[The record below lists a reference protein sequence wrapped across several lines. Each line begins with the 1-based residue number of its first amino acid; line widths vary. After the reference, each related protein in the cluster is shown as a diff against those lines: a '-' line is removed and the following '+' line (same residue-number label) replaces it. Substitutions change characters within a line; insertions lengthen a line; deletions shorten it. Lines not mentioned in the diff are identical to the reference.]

1 MTFVEFIHPYLF
13 VASVAF
19 FLLSSLV
26 YYFSLKRRRHKTLT
40 INTTSLLAKVARPSA
55 KREHSISF
63 LFLFTLFLLLAALA
77 DPHLR
82 LKNEKEGINV
92 VLVMDSSGS
101 MQAQDFDPDR
111 MTAAKT
117 SADLLVD
124 QLGLKDNVGVVGFSD
139 STRIVSFLTNDKEKV
154 KEKIETISAGG
165 GTAIGDGLA
174 MGVEMVTSIPN
185 KKKLVILLSDGEQT
199 SGTISI
205 DEGIAYAKSQD
216 VLVYTIGVG
225 KNNQTLMGYDF
236 FGRPQ
241 YAGLD
246 EESLKKIAL
255 ETEGEY
261 FRAKDTIQLEDIYK
275 ELPEIIKKE
284 KELVSIK
291 DEVLIVSVFLFF
303 LILLLKYKGR
313 TRLW

>member
-26 YYFSLKRRRHKTLT
+26 YYFSLKRRRHKTLS

-63 LFLFTLFLLLAALA
+63 LFLFTLFLLLVALA

>member
-1 MTFVEFIHPYLF
+1 M
-13 VASVAF
+13 
-19 FLLSSLV
+19 
-26 YYFSLKRRRHKTLT
+26 
-40 INTTSLLAKVARPSA
+40 LAKVARPSA

-111 MTAAKT
+111 MSAAKT

-124 QLGLKDNVGVVGFSD
+124 QLGLKDNVGVVSFSD

-154 KEKIETISAGG
+154 KEKIETIVAGG

-246 EESLKKIAL
+246 EDSLKKIAL
-255 ETEGEY
+255 ETKGEY

-291 DEVLIVSVFLFF
+291 DEILIASVLLFF
-303 LILLLKYKGR
+303 LILFLKYKGR